1 MLTPKFSVLD
11 ENKVAKIKRLEEEL
25 GGYVIAFDH
34 TPELAVLSPEQLQK
48 VNAIQKEVGATLV
61 AYKGM

>member
-1 MLTPKFSVLD
+1 MLTPKFSVMD
-11 ENKVAKIKRLEEEL
+11 ENKLAKIKKLEEEL

-34 TPELAVLSPEQLQK
+34 TPELATLSPDQLK
-48 VNAIQKEVGATLV
+48 KINTIQKEVGATLV